1 MLEIGIWEFYLFIT
15 KQELLVI
22 LIIFTHI
29 MDIISVAIQ
38 IRIIR
43 DNNFNNHETTEI
55 SATKV
60 NHPEWKH

>member
-1 MLEIGIWEFYLFIT
+1 
-15 KQELLVI
+15 
-22 LIIFTHI
+22 

-43 DNNFNNHETTEI
+43 DNNFNNHEITAI

-60 NHPEWKH
+60 NYPEWKY